1 MLELKEI
8 SKYYKN
14 PENLNPRHILR
25 EYLQFK
31 ILSFLFESE
40 ISSRISF
47 LGGTCIRIVHG
58 NDRFSE
64 YLDFDNFNLSFEEFI
79 KTSEFVK
86 KSLENEGFE
95 VEIKNVKKGAYHCDI
110 RFPELLYKNDLTP
123 LKTEKI
129 LIQIDTISH
138 KFEYKPDI
146 FLLNKF
152 GILKKIFVTPQ
163 DILLSQKIHAAF
175 QRKRLKGRDFYDIS
189 FLLGFTKPNYDYLKK
204 VLDIKKQKELK
215 EYILENSK
223 NIDFKKLAKD
233 IEPFL
238 IKQETAQRVI
248 LFKELITQVL

>member
-1 MLELKEI
+1 MLDIKEI
-8 SKYYKN
+8 SKYYEDSKN
-14 PENLNPRHILR
+14 LSPRHILR

-40 ISSRISF
+40 VSNKISF

-64 YLDFDNFNLSFEEFI
+64 NLDFDNSNLSFEEFI
-79 KTSEFVK
+79 KTSDFVK
-86 KSLENEGFE
+86 NSLENEGFE
-95 VEIKNVKKGAYHCDI
+95 VEIKNVRKSAYHCNI
-110 RFPELLYKNDLTP
+110 KFPELLYKNNLTP
-123 LKTEKI
+123 LKAEKI
-129 LIQIDTISH
+129 LIQIDTIAH
-138 KFEYKPDI
+138 KFEYEPNV

-152 GILKKIFVTPQ
+152 GILKKIFVTPP
-163 DILLSQKIHAAF
+163 DILLSQKIHSAF
-175 QRKRLKGRDFYDIS
+175 KRKRIKGRDFYDIS

-204 VLDIKKQKELK
+204 VLDIKKEKELK

-238 IKQETAQRVI
+238 IKQETAQRVV
-248 LFKELITQVL
+248 LFKELVTQTL